1 MASVEESERTLSQTD
16 TLNQELYRESEFG
29 HLKEV
34 ERLLDNGADVN
45 AQGGFFGNALQAASC
60 SSGDNVEV
68 VKLLLER
75 GADVNAQGGSCGSA
89 LQAASCSSGDNVEVV
104 KLLLERGADVN
115 AQGGSCGSALQAAS
129 CSSGDNVE
137 VVKLLLE
144 RGADVNAQGG
154 SCGSALQAASCSS
167 GDNVEVVK
175 LLLERG
181 ADVNAQGGHFG
192 NALQA
197 ASHSSRD
204 NVEVVKL
211 LLERGAD
218 VNAQGGHFG
227 NALQAASHSS
237 RDNVEVVKLLLE
249 RGADVNAQGGYFG
262 NALQAVAAKGH
273 EEVVKL
279 LLERGADVN
288 ARGGSYSSALQAA
301 AAEGH
306 EEVVK
311 LLLERGADVN
321 AQGGLYGSAL
331 QAVSYEGYVKVVKL
345 LLERG
350 ADVNAQGGIYGSAL
364 RAASSRG
371 DEEMVKL
378 LLERGA
384 DVNAQ
389 GGLYGSALHA
399 AAAGGHE
406 EVVKLLLE
414 REAGVNAQDGSYG
427 SALQAAAAKGH
438 QKVVK
443 MLRERAADVNAQR
456 LQAASLSEDHG
467 KNRWP
472 DKEADVNAQSGQYDN
487 ALQTASYKG
496 HKRGAF
502 QVAAESNLGLG
513 ETTQVPIP
521 EETRDDSSDFGSEVM
536 GDDDEDS
543 GIGDP
548 TATEDDS
555 SGSGCEIMSDGDE
568 DLECSG
574 PTPPQ
579 YDSPLASLR
588 DRISKPVE
596 YFDGLRALAHLVYQN
611 SMLQTYSKSYSPR
624 MVVEQDKCSEPCP
637 RYLGSLKQLTPD
649 VFDPIADSDVVR
661 ICQDAAVTHNA
672 FARDLLEILECRNV
686 NAQTYSNLRRL
697 QLHGFCLQKISI
709 LTIDPHRH
717 NVARLLPIDIQHML
731 QLLKEIES
739 VLRKTAESA
748 RHAPPSVA
756 SAKALFE
763 QALGEQD
770 DLLLSVPYC
779 TNFLTTLGLDLASPS
794 VTRINL
800 SIPAVLRLVAN
811 TVDLA
816 VASYAG
822 AHLSRFDEEYLGE
835 DIAVIDVLGPFASL
849 HKSQIPSFKL
859 SRCQLQC
866 LDVFHN
872 SQPVWVFSSSDW
884 EPRGHL
890 FLSTKVEDFADIWGP
905 LWKVVDPK
913 VHSSCT
919 RYVVGNGC
927 IYKWKSQKATP
938 RLLENEILC
947 HWISNTTIERGS
959 ENSSNKEELVF
970 PDSIDEGFDG
980 NETLLIGAVAA
991 GCERLALKRNC
1002 NFDLDRTR
1010 AALDHDGRV
1019 QMLGTVKEHTYKD
1032 SETYQLQVGHNGVNA
1047 SASKQYKRRG
1057 QSLKQAFV
1065 EAWTTTPELR
1075 DPRLLQDFYGVEV
1088 SLCTQNAQRIQ
1099 LGRILGLGSMC
1110 QYLRSFR
1117 WKTDSAKQAYFDALK
1132 GFRED
1137 GDALQR
1143 TWEKHDQYQDDF
1155 GRAVLVCL
1163 KALEKTGINHKGQM
1177 TAFLSSQVTAR
1188 PELIAMEPREHS
1200 WIGILKD
1207 SESSCCMAV
1216 IGDDCLEFKHE
1227 LGSTCGQSGRS
1238 VLRTALVINC
1248 RNKPRGLC
1256 KKYAYSHEAADGWS
1270 SRWSVRTMA
1279 IKSDVWL
1286 GKHGTLRLLSH
1297 LPEATLLMDWRASQI
1312 TTAVKNLI
1320 DKERP
1325 HREYAEN
1332 VRKEARHTR
1341 PVPLF
1346 VMSNP

>member
-16 TLNQELYRESEFG
+16 TLNQELYRESVSG

-45 AQGGFFGNALQAASC
+45 AYGGQRGNALYAAASEGLEEVVKLLLKRGADVNAKGGSYGNALQAASC

-75 GADVNAQGGSCGSA
+75 GADVNAQGGLYGSA
-89 LQAASCSSGDNVEVV
+89 LQAAVTKDHEEVIR
-104 KLLLERGADVN
+104 LLLERGTDVN
-115 AQGGSCGSALQAAS
+115 AQGGLY
-129 CSSGDNVE
+129 
-137 VVKLLLE
+137 
-144 RGADVNAQGG
+144 
-154 SCGSALQAASCSS
+154 
-167 GDNVEVVK
+167 
-175 LLLERG
+175 
-181 ADVNAQGGHFG
+181 G
-192 NALQA
+192 NALRA
-197 ASHSSRD
+197 ASSR
-204 NVEVVKL
+204 
-211 LLERGAD
+211 
-218 VNAQGGHFG
+218 
-227 NALQAASHSS
+227 
-237 RDNVEVVKLLLE
+237 
-249 RGADVNAQGGYFG
+249 
-262 NALQAVAAKGH
+262 
-273 EEVVKL
+273 
-279 LLERGADVN
+279 
-288 ARGGSYSSALQAA
+288 
-301 AAEGH
+301 GH

-331 QAVSYEGYVKVVKL
+331 QA
-345 LLERG
+345 
-350 ADVNAQGGIYGSAL
+350 
-364 RAASSRG
+364 AAAKG
-371 DEEMVKL
+371 HEEVVKL

-389 GGLYGSALHA
+389 GGLYGSALQA
-399 AAAGGHE
+399 AAAKGHEEVVRLLLERGADVNAQSGSYSSALRVAAAKGHE

-414 REAGVNAQDGSYG
+414 RGADVNAQGGLYG
-427 SALQAAAAKGH
+427 SALRVAAAKGH
-438 QKVVK
+438 EEVVK
-443 MLRERAADVNAQR
+443 LLERGADVNAQR
-456 LQAASLSEDHG
+456 LQVASSAESHG
-467 KNRWP
+467 KYRWVLP
-472 DKEADVNAQSGQYDN
+472 DKEGDVNAQSEQYDN

-513 ETTQVPIP
+513 ETTQVPLP
-521 EETRDDSSDFGSEVM
+521 EETRDDSSDSGSEIM
-536 GDDDEDS
+536 GDHDEDS
-543 GIGDP
+543 GMGDS
-548 TATEDDS
+548 TATGDDS

-611 SMLQTYSKSYSPR
+611 STLQTYSKSYSPR
-624 MVVEQDKCSEPCP
+624 TVVEQDKYSEPCP
-637 RYLGSLKQLTPD
+637 RYLGSLELLAPG
-649 VFDPIADSDVVR
+649 VFDPISDSDVVR

-697 QLHGFCLQKISI
+697 QLHGFCLQKLSI

-717 NVARLLPIDIQHML
+717 NVARLLPIDIQHIL

-739 VLRKTAESA
+739 VLRKTAEFA

-756 SAKALFE
+756 SAKVLFE

-770 DLLLSVPYC
+770 DLLSSVPCC
-779 TNFLTTLGLDLASPS
+779 TNFLTTLGLDLATPS

-849 HKSQIPSFKL
+849 HKSQIPSIKL

-866 LDVFHN
+866 LDAFHN
-872 SQPVWVFSSSDW
+872 SQPVWVFSWSDW

-927 IYKWKSQKATP
+927 IYKWKSQKASP
-938 RLLENEILC
+938 RLLENEILS
-947 HWISNTTIERGS
+947 HWISNTTIERCS

-1002 NFDLDRTR
+1002 DFDLDRTR
-1010 AALDHDGRV
+1010 AALDYDGRV

-1117 WKTDSAKQAYFDALK
+1117 WKTDSAKQAYFDALE

-1137 GDALQR
+1137 SDALQR
-1143 TWEKHDQYQDDF
+1143 TWERHDQYQDDF

-1163 KALEKTGINHKGQM
+1163 KALEKTGINHQGQM

-1297 LPEATLLMDWRASQI
+1297 LPEGTLLMDWRASPI

-1325 HREYAEN
+1325 HREYSEN

-1346 VMSNP
+1346 VMSNAENTV